1 MWKFVDD
8 IPAWERLARNCGSD
22 IQSNLDSITFMKL
35 KDMKCRE
42 MRESPELSP
51 LVINCHL
58 HSHKL
63 QKTLKWSDHINSVVS
78 KASKRLY
85 ILRVLRQSG
94 IPVEDLVTRYYALVR
109 SLLEYFCVICLLALL
124 MIWNLYRNEPLELSY
139 PDNLIKKLLFNWD
152 FQGWM

>member
-8 IPAWERLARNCGSD
+8 IPAWERLARNSGSD

-35 KDMKCRE
+35 NDMK
-42 MRESPELSP
+42 LSP

-63 QKTLKWSDHINSVVS
+63 LGLIIQKTLKWSDHINSVVS

-109 SLLEYFCVICLLALL
+109 SLLEYFCVVCLLALL
-124 MIWNLYRNEPLELSY
+124 MIWNVYRNEPLELSY

>member
-8 IPAWERLARNCGSD
+8 IPAWERLARNSGSD

-35 KDMKCRE
+35 NDMK
-42 MRESPELSP
+42 LSP

-63 QKTLKWSDHINSVVS
+63 LGLIIQKTLKWSDHINSVVS

-94 IPVEDLVTRYYALVR
+94 IPVE
-109 SLLEYFCVICLLALL
+109 EYFCVVCLLALL
-124 MIWNLYRNEPLELSY
+124 MIWNVYKNEPLELSY
-139 PDNLIKKLLFNWD
+139 PHNLIKKLLFNWD